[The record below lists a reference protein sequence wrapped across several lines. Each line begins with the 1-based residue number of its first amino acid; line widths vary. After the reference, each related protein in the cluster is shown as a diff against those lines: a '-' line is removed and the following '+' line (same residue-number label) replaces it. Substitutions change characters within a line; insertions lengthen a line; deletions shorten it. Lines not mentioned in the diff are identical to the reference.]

1 MEVKVKKQQTQDTP
15 LTAVSDACPDVD
27 GWEAVGCLGASWT
40 WKIQQED
47 ILRLSK
53 TLLPISHS
61 ESLHFVFSNGI
72 TKHVD
77 NNEHDRF

>member
-1 MEVKVKKQQTQDTP
+1 MQFNG
-15 LTAVSDACPDVD
+15 ACPDVD

-53 TLLPISHS
+53 TLLPISHL
-61 ESLHFVFSNGI
+61 ESLHFVCFFSNGI
-72 TKHVD
+72 IKHVD